1 MKKRIVYVWLLVV
14 LILCNNLFV
23 SATETETVDF
33 EEENYEENVTDETS
47 YPFQSFAD
55 KSIPG
60 VSIEGSVD
68 EGVFPSGTTMN
79 VLPVTPDI
87 MEQIKTSTYYLFND
101 NQKVVDIIA
110 LDISFSNENEKI
122 NPQNGKAV
130 SIVVRSESLVER
142 KNYIENPRKIIF
154 PCRM

>member
-1 MKKRIVYVWLLVV
+1 MKKRIIYVGLLVV
-14 LILCNNLFV
+14 LILCNNMFAF
-23 SATETETVDF
+23 ATESEDIDYEDVS
-33 EEENYEENVTDETS
+33 YEENVVEETT

-68 EGVFPSGTTMN
+68 EDVFPSGTTMN
-79 VLPVTPDI
+79 VLPVTPDV
-87 MEQIKTSTYYLFND
+87 MEQIKISTDYLFNG

-122 NPQNGKAV
+122 LKSLTDNKEN
-130 SIVVRSESLVER
+130 INTWVR
-142 KNYIENPRKIIF
+142 N
-154 PCRM
+154 